1 MKHRDADLQF
11 NRRRVLQAALGLA
24 AGATLATSL
33 QGRALAQTVAAG
45 GPPPPDGTHLLLLGT
60 RGASGVDLA
69 RGQTASAVV
78 VDSVPY
84 LFDCGYGTM
93 RALVASGVG
102 FQPISTLFLTHL
114 HDDHTSDIVALLTE
128 QWTGGKAT
136 PTNVYGGDGTA
147 ALVQGALSFL
157 RANAEIRKAGEGRTT
172 MPEAMFFGHDVA
184 ATATPTKVLKDER
197 VAVTAAE
204 NTHFSESVKA
214 MVPYRSLSYRIDTAE
229 RSIVLSGDTGYSKN
243 LVELARG
250 VDVFVCE
257 IISQGLVDKL
267 TAGAAADAAAG
278 KSNSMAQEVLKA
290 HSSPADVGRMA
301 AEAQAKT
308 VVVYH
313 QIAGPGADGPDFP
326 KSAYIDGIRAQF
338 GGQVIVGQDLLLL

>member
-1 MKHRDADLQF
+1 MSPPGAGSPYGSCQTIS
-11 NRRRVLQAALGLA
+11 ACTIWLGSSTWPL
-24 AGATLATSL
+24 GTGL
-33 QGRALAQTVAAG
+33 QGRALTQTVAAG
-45 GPPPPDGTHLLLLGT
+45 GPPPAGTHLLLLGT

-69 RGQTASAVV
+69 RGQTASAAV

-102 FQPISTLFLTHL
+102 LQPISTLFLSHL

-136 PTNVYGGDGTA
+136 PTNVGGDGTA
-147 ALVQGALSFL
+147 ALVKGALSFL
-157 RANAEIRKAGEGRTT
+157 RATAEIRKAGEGRTT
-172 MPEAMFFGHDVA
+172 PQGMFFGHDVA

-197 VAVTAAE
+197 VAVTAVE

-243 LVELARG
+243 LIELARG

-257 IISQGLVDKL
+257 IIAQGLVDQL

-278 KSNSMAQEVLKA
+278 KSNSMAQEVLKT
-290 HSSPADVGRMA
+290 HSSSADVGRMA
-301 AEAQAKT
+301 PRQRSSARP
-308 VVVYH
+308 VV
-313 QIAGPGADGPDFP
+313 GALAI
-326 KSAYIDGIRAQF
+326 S
-338 GGQVIVGQDLLLL
+338 